1 MAEERG
7 TVKLHEMPADMILE
21 ELERRADAYV
31 EAKYKAD
38 QLEAWHERVKAG
50 VFVALKK
57 AGGGSVE
64 ECKAGAINDNE
75 TIMAFAGYLKA
86 SMEKDKAYMAL
97 ERARTAA
104 EMWRSEQANRRR
116 V

>member
-1 MAEERG
+1 MAEERAAM
-7 TVKLHEMPADMILE
+7 KLHEMPADMILE

-31 EAKYKAD
+31 EAKYKSD
-38 QLEAWHERVKAG
+38 QLEAWHDKVKAG
-50 VFVALKK
+50 VFVALRK

-64 ECKAGAINDNE
+64 DCKAAAIDARE
-75 TIMAFAGYLKA
+75 TLDALDEYLKA
-86 SMEKDKAYMAL
+86 AMEKDKAYMAL

>member
-1 MAEERG
+1 M
-7 TVKLHEMPADMILE
+7 KLHEMPADMILE
-21 ELERRADAYV
+21 ELEKRADAYV
-31 EAKYKAD
+31 DAKYKAD
-38 QLEAWHERVKAG
+38 SAEAFHETTKAG
-50 VFVALKK
+50 VFVALRK

-64 ECKAGAINDNE
+64 DCKAAAIDHCDVVKAL
-75 TIMAFAGYLKA
+75 MAYLA
-86 SMEKDKAYMAL
+86 AAREKDKAYMAL